1 MADYY
6 SLIQRAV
13 AGLEEPTPENRR
25 AIYERA
31 MAALRMQLENLDPP
45 LTPAEIMREQILLE
59 ETIQRVELDATRV
72 SDERIEEITQ
82 PSAPIEA
89 PIPLDDE
96 SGAIAAPTLPI
107 GVDALRPVVTA
118 PKARRVDA
126 LRVAVVGVAV
136 ALVVAATA
144 IAAFMLRDTPADFE
158 RVEIVVDNETE
169 PQGKYQDRLPAAGVK
184 VDANAAA
191 GPVQQGAA
199 TPAAPTATS
208 QARPPVP
215 LSARAILVQEPED
228 PRQQPVISQGRTVWK
243 LDSVSGGPGQPIDTA
258 VRGTSEFGDSGLVL
272 ETVLRRNR
280 DAALP
285 VSHTLELNFSQQDK
299 AQVGAV
305 RDISLP
311 ELRQNETQIGTPMA
325 GIAVPVRDNIFLIG
339 LSNLPNDVT
348 RNFEL
353 LTSRGWIAF
362 QTRFADGKR
371 ALILVE
377 KGAVG
382 DRVIADAQMAW
393 K

>member
-45 LTPAEIMREQILLE
+45 LSPAEIMREQILLE
-59 ETIQRVELDATRV
+59 ETIQRVELEKTAV
-72 SDERIEEITQ
+72 SDERFEEITNT
-82 PSAPIEA
+82 PAITPSPVSAENDGSSGISAPA
-89 PIPLDDE
+89 MPIVADQ
-96 SGAIAAPTLPI
+96 
-107 GVDALRPVVTA
+107 LRPVVTA
-118 PKARRVDA
+118 PKARRIDA

-158 RVEIVVDNETE
+158 RTQIAAEGEAE
-169 PQGKYQDRLPAAGVK
+169 PQGKFQDRLPALGARL
-184 VDANAAA
+184 DAEAPAQT
-191 GPVQQGAA
+191 PSPA
-199 TPAAPTATS
+199 TAPAPRPAPAI
-208 QARPPVP
+208 VG
-215 LSARAILVQEPED
+215 ARAILVQEPED
-228 PRQQPVISQGRTVWK
+228 PRQQPIVSQGRTVWK

-258 VRGTSEFGDSGLVL
+258 VRSTSEFGDSGLSL
-272 ETVLRRNR
+272 EMVLRRNR
-280 DAALP
+280 DQALP
-285 VSHTLELNFSQQDK
+285 VSHTLELTFAQTNKS
-299 AQVGAV
+299 QVGAV
-305 RDISLP
+305 RDSGLP
-311 ELRQNETQIGTPMA
+311 ELRQNETQLGTPMA
-325 GIAVPVRDNIFLIG
+325 GIAVPVRDNLFLIG
-339 LSNLPNDVT
+339 LSNLPTDVT

-353 LTSRGWIAF
+353 LTQRGWIAF

-371 ALILVE
+371 ALLLVE
-377 KGAVG
+377 KGPIG

>member
-31 MAALRMQLENLDPP
+31 MAALKTQLENLDPP
-45 LTPAEIMREQILLE
+45 LSPAEIMREQISLE
-59 ETIQRVELDATRV
+59 ETIQRVELEATRV
-72 SDERIEEITQ
+72 SDERIEEITNSQ
-82 PSAPIEA
+82 PIVPTADTRPSDDEA
-89 PIPLDDE
+89 PT
-96 SGAIAAPTLPI
+96 SNAPALPI
-107 GVDALRPVVTA
+107 LADGLRPVVTA

-136 ALVVAATA
+136 AIVVAATA

-158 RVEIVVDNETE
+158 RTNLALDAESE
-169 PQGKYQDRLPAAGVK
+169 PQGKFQDRLPAL
-184 VDANAAA
+184 
-191 GPVQQGAA
+191 GAKA
-199 TPAAPTATS
+199 EAPATTPAAAPAATGKP
-208 QARPPVP
+208 ALP
-215 LSARAILVQEPED
+215 LGARAILVLEPED
-228 PRQQPVISQGRTVWK
+228 PLQQPVVAQGRTVWK

-258 VRGTSEFGDSGLVL
+258 VRGTSEFGDSGLTL
-272 ETVLRRNR
+272 ELMFRRNR

-285 VSHTLELNFSQQDK
+285 VSHTLELKFAHSDK
-299 AQVGAV
+299 AQVGPV

-311 ELRQNETQIGTPMA
+311 EMRANETQISTPMA
-325 GIAVPVRDNIFLIG
+325 GIAVPVRDNLFLIG
-339 LSNLPNDVT
+339 LSNLPTDVT

-362 QTRFADGKR
+362 QTRFADGRR
-371 ALILVE
+371 ALLLVE

>member
-13 AGLEEPTPENRR
+13 AGLEESSPENRR
-25 AIYERA
+25 VIYERA
-31 MAALRMQLENLDPP
+31 MAALRAQLENLDPP
-45 LTPAEIMREQILLE
+45 LSPAEIMREQILLE
-59 ETIQRVELDATRV
+59 ETIQRVELEHTRV
-72 SDERIEEITQ
+72 SDERIEELINPPVT
-82 PSAPIEA
+82 PSPPPSSADEGDEPSVTAP
-89 PIPLDDE
+89 
-96 SGAIAAPTLPI
+96 SLPF
-107 GVDALRPVVTA
+107 VNDAMRPVVTA

-144 IAAFMLRDTPADFE
+144 IAAFMLRDTPEDFE
-158 RVEIVVDNETE
+158 QAQLATETESE
-169 PQGKYQDRLPAAGVK
+169 PQGKFQDRLPALGAK
-184 VDANAAA
+184 AEEPQPSAPQ
-191 GPVQQGAA
+191 PV
-199 TPAAPTATS
+199 
-208 QARPPVP
+208 RPPVATG
-215 LSARAILVQEPED
+215 ARAILVQEPED
-228 PRQQPVISQGRTVWK
+228 PRQPPKIAQGRTVWK
-243 LDSVSGGPGQPIDTA
+243 LDSVSGGPNQPLDTA
-258 VRGTSEFGDSGLVL
+258 VRGTSEFGDSGLSL
-272 ETVLRRNR
+272 DMVLRRNR

-285 VSHTLELNFSQQDK
+285 VSHTLELKFSQGDK
-299 AQVGAV
+299 AQVGPI

-311 ELRQNETQIGTPMA
+311 ELRAAETQIGTPMA

-339 LSNLPNDVT
+339 LSSLPTDIT

-353 LTSRGWIAF
+353 LTSRSWIAF

-371 ALILVE
+371 GLLLVE

>member
-45 LTPAEIMREQILLE
+45 LSPAEIMREQILLE
-59 ETIQRVELDATRV
+59 ETIQRVELEATRV
-72 SDERIEEITQ
+72 SDERIEEITNLQ
-82 PSAPIEA
+82 PIASSPDAQPNDQGALQASAPA
-89 PIPLDDE
+89 
-96 SGAIAAPTLPI
+96 LPI
-107 GVDALRPVVTA
+107 LADGLRPVVSA
-118 PKARRVDA
+118 PRARRVDA

-136 ALVVAATA
+136 AIVVAATA

-158 RVEIVVDNETE
+158 RTQIATDADGE
-169 PQGKYQDRLPAAGVK
+169 PQGKFQDRLPTMGVK
-184 VDANAAA
+184 AEASA
-191 GPVQQGAA
+191 P
-199 TPAAPTATS
+199 APTPTS
-208 QARPPVP
+208 APTTQTRPSLP
-215 LSARAILVQEPED
+215 LGARAILVLEPDD
-228 PRQQPVISQGRTVWK
+228 PRQQPVVAQGRTVWK

-258 VRGTSEFGDSGLVL
+258 VRGMSEFGDSGLTL
-272 ETVLRRNR
+272 ELMFRRNR

-285 VSHTLELNFSQQDK
+285 VSHTLELTFAHGEK
-299 AQVGAV
+299 AQIVPV

-311 ELRQNETQIGTPMA
+311 EMRANETQIGTPMA
-325 GIAVPVRDNIFLIG
+325 GIAVPVRDNLFLIG
-339 LSNLPNDVT
+339 LSNLPTDVT

-362 QTRFADGKR
+362 QARFADGRR
-371 ALILVE
+371 ALLLVE
-377 KGAVG
+377 KGAIG

>member
-45 LTPAEIMREQILLE
+45 LSPAEIMREQILLE
-59 ETIQRVELDATRV
+59 ETIQRVELEQTAV
-72 SDERIEEITQ
+72 SEERLEEITNPPVVTPAATTSDQ
-82 PSAPIEA
+82 DDLATVSAPA
-89 PIPLDDE
+89 MPIVADQF
-96 SGAIAAPTLPI
+96 
-107 GVDALRPVVTA
+107 RPVVTA
-118 PKARRVDA
+118 PKARRIDA

-158 RVEIVVDNETE
+158 RTQIALETESE
-169 PQGKYQDRLPAAGVK
+169 PQGKYQDRLPALGGRAE
-184 VDANAAA
+184 AEAPASAPAPAAA
-191 GPVQQGAA
+191 
-199 TPAAPTATS
+199 PAA
-208 QARPPVP
+208 RPAPAP
-215 LSARAILVQEPED
+215 LGARAILVQEPED
-228 PRQQPVISQGRTVWK
+228 PRQQPVVSQGRTVWK

-258 VRGTSEFGDSGLVL
+258 VRGTSDFGETGLSL
-272 ETVLRRNR
+272 EMVLRRNR
-280 DAALP
+280 DQALP
-285 VSHTLELNFSQQDK
+285 VSHTLELKFTHSDK
-299 AQVGAV
+299 TQVGPV
-305 RDISLP
+305 RDTGLP

-325 GIAVPVRDNIFLIG
+325 GISVPVRDNLFLIG
-339 LSNLPNDVT
+339 LSNLPTDVT

-353 LTSRGWIAF
+353 LTQRGWIAF

-371 ALILVE
+371 ALLLVE
-377 KGAVG
+377 KGPIG

>member
-45 LTPAEIMREQILLE
+45 LSPAEIMREQILLE
-59 ETIQRVELDATRV
+59 ETIQRVELEATRV
-72 SDERIEEITQ
+72 SDERIEEITNTQ
-82 PSAPIEA
+82 PIEA
-89 PIPLDDE
+89 AGPARSSDDDTPQQT
-96 SGAIAAPTLPI
+96 APALPI
-107 GVDALRPVVTA
+107 IADSLRPVVTA

-158 RVEIVVDNETE
+158 RTQLANDAEGE
-169 PQGKYQDRLPAAGVK
+169 PQGKFQDRLPPMGAKADVP
-184 VDANAAA
+184 AQA
-191 GPVQQGAA
+191 QQQAK
-199 TPAAPTATS
+199 PAVPTG
-208 QARPPVP
+208 
-215 LSARAILVQEPED
+215 ARAILVLEPED
-228 PRQQPVISQGRTVWK
+228 PRQQPMVAQGRTVWK
-243 LDSVSGGPGQPIDTA
+243 LDTVSGGPGQPVDTA
-258 VRGTSEFGDSGLVL
+258 VRGTSDFGETGLSL
-272 ETVLRRNR
+272 EMMLRRNR
-280 DAALP
+280 DTALP
-285 VSHTLELNFSQQDK
+285 VSHTLELKFAQGDK

-311 ELRQNETQIGTPMA
+311 ELRANETQIGTPMA
-325 GIAVPVRDNIFLIG
+325 GIAVPVRDNLFLIG
-339 LSNLPNDVT
+339 LSNLPTDVT

-353 LTSRGWIAF
+353 LTSRGWVAF

-371 ALILVE
+371 ALLLVE

-382 DRVIADAQMAW
+382 DRVITDAQMAW

>member
-13 AGLEEPTPENRR
+13 AGLSEPTPENRR

-31 MAALRMQLENLDPP
+31 MAALRTQLENLDPP
-45 LTPAEIMREQILLE
+45 LSPAEIMREQILLE
-59 ETIQRVELDATRV
+59 ETIQRVELEQTRV
-72 SDERIEEITQ
+72 PDERLEEIHNPT
-82 PSAPIEA
+82 PPPAPPPPAEGDDAAAVTA
-89 PIPLDDE
+89 P
-96 SGAIAAPTLPI
+96 ALPI
-107 GVDALRPVVTA
+107 VADSLRPVVTA
-118 PKARRVDA
+118 PKARRIDA

-158 RVEIVVDNETE
+158 NAQASADTESE
-169 PQGKYQDRLPAAGVK
+169 PQGKFQDRLPAV
-184 VDANAAA
+184 
-191 GPVQQGAA
+191 GAKA
-199 TPAAPTATS
+199 EAPAQAPAA
-208 QARPPVP
+208 QAKPPIS
-215 LSARAILVQEPED
+215 LGARAILVLEPED
-228 PRQQPVISQGRTVWK
+228 PRQQPAIFQGRTNWK
-243 LDSVSGGPGQPIDTA
+243 LDSVSGGQGQPIDTA
-258 VRGTSEFGDSGLVL
+258 VRGLSEFGDSGLSV

-285 VSHTLELNFSQQDK
+285 VSHTLELKFLHSDK
-299 AQVGAV
+299 AQVGPV

-339 LSNLPNDVT
+339 LSNLPTDVT
-348 RNFEL
+348 RNFEM
-353 LTSRGWIAF
+353 LTNRSWIAF
-362 QTRFADGKR
+362 QARFADGKR
-371 ALILVE
+371 ALLLVE
-377 KGAVG
+377 KGPIG

>member
-45 LTPAEIMREQILLE
+45 LSPAEITREQILLE
-59 ETIQRVELDATRV
+59 ETIQRVELEQTRV
-72 SDERIEEITQ
+72 SDERLEELNNPPVTVPLPESAESDDTAAVA
-82 PSAPIEA
+82 PSAPVSI
-89 PIPLDDE
+89 
-96 SGAIAAPTLPI
+96 
-107 GVDALRPVVTA
+107 DAMRPVVTA
-118 PKARRVDA
+118 PKARRLDA

-158 RVEIVVDNETE
+158 QAQVSADAESE
-169 PQGKYQDRLPAAGVK
+169 PQGKFQDRLPAIGAK
-184 VDANAAA
+184 AEAPAPAQPAPQTRAAI
-191 GPVQQGAA
+191 A
-199 TPAAPTATS
+199 TG
-208 QARPPVP
+208 
-215 LSARAILVQEPED
+215 ARAILVQEPED
-228 PRQQPVISQGRTVWK
+228 PRQQPVVQQGRTTWK
-243 LDSVSGGPGQPIDTA
+243 LDSVSGGPGEPIDTA
-258 VRGTSEFGDSGLVL
+258 VRGTSEFGDSGLTL
-272 ETVLRRNR
+272 EMMLRRNR
-280 DAALP
+280 DQALP
-285 VSHTLELNFSQQDK
+285 VSHTLELKFAQGDK
-299 AQVGAV
+299 AQVGPV

-311 ELRQNETQIGTPMA
+311 ELRANETQIGTPMA
-325 GIAVPVRDNIFLIG
+325 GIAVPVRDNLFLIG
-339 LSNLPNDVT
+339 LSNLPTDVT

-353 LTSRGWIAF
+353 LTQRGWIAF
-362 QTRFADGKR
+362 QTRFADGRR
-371 ALILVE
+371 ALLLVE

>member
-13 AGLEEPTPENRR
+13 AGLPEPTPENRR

-31 MAALRMQLENLDPP
+31 MAALRAQLENLDPP
-45 LTPAEIMREQILLE
+45 LSPAEIMREQILLE
-59 ETIQRVELDATRV
+59 ETIQRVELEQTRV
-72 SDERIEEITQ
+72 SDERIEELSNPPVQ
-82 PSAPIEA
+82 PPPPPAGDGEEAASVSAPA
-89 PIPLDDE
+89 
-96 SGAIAAPTLPI
+96 LPI
-107 GVDALRPVVTA
+107 LSDALRPVVTA
-118 PKARRVDA
+118 PKARRIDA

-158 RVEIVVDNETE
+158 RTQAAAESESE
-169 PQGKYQDRLPAAGVK
+169 PQGKFQDRLPAV
-184 VDANAAA
+184 
-191 GPVQQGAA
+191 GAKA
-199 TPAAPTATS
+199 EAPAPNQAP
-208 QARPPVP
+208 QAKPPVP
-215 LSARAILVQEPED
+215 LGARAILVQEPED
-228 PRQQPVISQGRTVWK
+228 PRQQPVISQGRTTWK

-258 VRGTSEFGDSGLVL
+258 VRGLSEFGDSGLSL
-272 ETVLRRNR
+272 EMVLRRNR

-285 VSHTLELNFSQQDK
+285 VSHTLELKFLHGEK
-299 AQVGAV
+299 AQVGPV

-311 ELRQNETQIGTPMA
+311 ELRATETQIGTPMA

-339 LSNLPNDVT
+339 LSNLPTDVT
-348 RNFEL
+348 RNFEM
-353 LTSRGWIAF
+353 LTNRGWIAF

-371 ALILVE
+371 ALLLVE

>member
-31 MAALRMQLENLDPP
+31 MAALKMQLENLDPP
-45 LTPAEIMREQILLE
+45 LSPAEIMREQILLE
-59 ETIQRVELDATRV
+59 ETVQRVELEATRV
-72 SDERIEEITQ
+72 SDERIEEITNSQPIVAALDAQ
-82 PSAPIEA
+82 PSDEDVPQVSAPA
-89 PIPLDDE
+89 
-96 SGAIAAPTLPI
+96 LPI
-107 GVDALRPVVTA
+107 LADGLRPVVTA

-136 ALVVAATA
+136 AIVVAATA

-158 RVEIVVDNETE
+158 RTQIATDADGE
-169 PQGKYQDRLPAAGVK
+169 PQGKFQDRLPAIGVK
-184 VDANAAA
+184 AEASA
-191 GPVQQGAA
+191 
-199 TPAAPTATS
+199 PASAPIA
-208 QARPPVP
+208 QARPALP
-215 LSARAILVQEPED
+215 LGARAILVLEPED
-228 PRQQPVISQGRTVWK
+228 PRQQPVVTQGRTVWK
-243 LDSVSGGPGQPIDTA
+243 LDSVSGGPGQPIDTG
-258 VRGTSEFGDSGLVL
+258 VRGTSEFGESGLTL
-272 ETVLRRNR
+272 DLMFRRNR

-285 VSHTLELNFSQQDK
+285 VSHTLELKFAHTDK
-299 AQVGAV
+299 AQVGSV

-311 ELRQNETQIGTPMA
+311 EMRANETQIGTPMA
-325 GIAVPVRDNIFLIG
+325 GIAVPVRDNLFLIG
-339 LSNLPNDVT
+339 LSNLPSDVT

-362 QTRFADGKR
+362 QTRFVDGRR
-371 ALILVE
+371 ALLLIE
-377 KGAVG
+377 KGAIG

>member
-45 LTPAEIMREQILLE
+45 LSPAEITREQILLE
-59 ETIQRVELDATRV
+59 ETIQRVELEQTRV
-72 SDERIEEITQ
+72 SDERLEELNNPPVTVPPPENAESDDTAAVA
-82 PSAPIEA
+82 PSAPVSI
-89 PIPLDDE
+89 
-96 SGAIAAPTLPI
+96 
-107 GVDALRPVVTA
+107 DAMRPVVTA
-118 PKARRVDA
+118 PKARRLDA

-158 RVEIVVDNETE
+158 QAQVSADAESE
-169 PQGKYQDRLPAAGVK
+169 PQGKFQDRLPAIGAK
-184 VDANAAA
+184 AEAPAPAQPAPQTRAAI
-191 GPVQQGAA
+191 A
-199 TPAAPTATS
+199 TG
-208 QARPPVP
+208 
-215 LSARAILVQEPED
+215 ARAILVQEPED
-228 PRQQPVISQGRTVWK
+228 PRQQPVVQQGRTTWK
-243 LDSVSGGPGQPIDTA
+243 LDSVSGGPGEPIDTA
-258 VRGTSEFGDSGLVL
+258 VRGTSEFGDSGLTL
-272 ETVLRRNR
+272 EMMLRRNR
-280 DAALP
+280 DQALP
-285 VSHTLELNFSQQDK
+285 VSHTLELKFAQGDK
-299 AQVGAV
+299 AQVGPV

-311 ELRQNETQIGTPMA
+311 ELRANETQIGTPMA
-325 GIAVPVRDNIFLIG
+325 GIAVPVRDNLFLIG
-339 LSNLPNDVT
+339 LSNLPTDVT

-353 LTSRGWIAF
+353 LTQRGWIAF
-362 QTRFADGKR
+362 QTRFADGRR
-371 ALILVE
+371 ALLLVE

>member
-13 AGLEEPTPENRR
+13 AGLPESSPENRR

-31 MAALRMQLENLDPP
+31 MVALRTQLENLDPP
-45 LTPAEIMREQILLE
+45 LSPAEIMREQILLE
-59 ETIQRVELDATRV
+59 ETIQRVELEQTRV
-72 SDERIEEITQ
+72 SDERLEELNNPPP
-82 PSAPIEA
+82 PSAPA
-89 PIPLDDE
+89 PLSEGEDATT
-96 SGAIAAPTLPI
+96 AIAPALPI
-107 GVDALRPVVTA
+107 IADSVRPVVTA
-118 PKARRVDA
+118 PKVQRRVDA

-158 RVEIVVDNETE
+158 GTQAAAETDSE
-169 PQGKYQDRLPAAGVK
+169 AQGKFQDRLPAL
-184 VDANAAA
+184 
-191 GPVQQGAA
+191 GAKAEASAQNPAPQAKAPA
-199 TPAAPTATS
+199 T
-208 QARPPVP
+208 
-215 LSARAILVQEPED
+215 LGARAILVQEPED
-228 PRQQPVISQGRTVWK
+228 PRQQPVISQGRTTWK

-258 VRGTSEFGDSGLVL
+258 VRGLSEFGDSGLSL
-272 ETVLRRNR
+272 EMVLRRNR

-285 VSHTLELNFSQQDK
+285 VSHTLELKFLHSDK
-299 AQVGAV
+299 AQVGPV

-311 ELRQNETQIGTPMA
+311 ELRAAETQIGTPMA

-339 LSNLPNDVT
+339 LSNLPTDVT
-348 RNFEL
+348 RNFEM
-353 LTSRGWIAF
+353 LTNRGWIAF

-371 ALILVE
+371 ALLLVE
-377 KGAVG
+377 KGPIG

>member
-31 MAALRMQLENLDPP
+31 MAALKTQLENLDPP
-45 LTPAEIMREQILLE
+45 LSPAEIMREQISLE
-59 ETIQRVELDATRV
+59 ETIQRVELEATRV
-72 SDERIEEITQ
+72 SDERIEEITNSQ
-82 PSAPIEA
+82 PIVPTADTRPSDDEA
-89 PIPLDDE
+89 PT
-96 SGAIAAPTLPI
+96 SNAPALPI
-107 GVDALRPVVTA
+107 LADGLRPVVTA

-136 ALVVAATA
+136 AIVVAATA

-158 RVEIVVDNETE
+158 RTNLALDAESE
-169 PQGKYQDRLPAAGVK
+169 PQGKFQDRLPAL
-184 VDANAAA
+184 
-191 GPVQQGAA
+191 GAKA
-199 TPAAPTATS
+199 EAPATTPAAAPAATGKP
-208 QARPPVP
+208 ALP
-215 LSARAILVQEPED
+215 LGARAILVLEPED
-228 PRQQPVISQGRTVWK
+228 PRQQPVVAQGRTVWK

-258 VRGTSEFGDSGLVL
+258 VRGTSEFGDSGLTL
-272 ETVLRRNR
+272 ELMFRRNR

-285 VSHTLELNFSQQDK
+285 VSHTLELKFAHSDK
-299 AQVGAV
+299 AQVGPV

-311 ELRQNETQIGTPMA
+311 EMRANETQIGTPMA
-325 GIAVPVRDNIFLIG
+325 GIAVPVRDNLFLIG
-339 LSNLPNDVT
+339 LSNLPTDVT
-348 RNFEL
+348 HNFEL

-362 QTRFADGKR
+362 QTRFADGRR
-371 ALILVE
+371 ALLLVE